1 MPLRVL
7 DRHRRTG
14 QVRGF
19 GSTEQRAR
27 YDGRRRGAVRQEF
40 QKIGWLASVPQT
52 FETLQAIPPGGT
64 KIDFPARIAQ
74 TRSARN
80 HPRRIANG
88 TQMSH
93 SLQ

>member
-1 MPLRVL
+1 
-7 DRHRRTG
+7 
-14 QVRGF
+14 VRGF

-52 FETLQAIPPGGT
+52 FETLQAIPPGDT